1 MRNKEIK
8 SAIKEWK
15 NKLID
20 NLKSHRNR
28 NIEVYF
34 IPKYW
39 ENDTLANYNL
49 SYFNKNIKNKNDLI
63 SSKSEFFIIE
73 KEYFKNIR
81 DYSEK
86 DLIKAEAKFENDK
99 LIIDLGNDN
108 FYFYY
113 LNSKNNLCEGSI
125 ESKEIKKEKSIIEG
139 FKFNPPHDFIYHCL
153 NELKPEFKNNLVIY
167 HINNFIF
174 TYKNDEEL
182 INDLNKQKINNKG
195 NNEDNIKVNNEK
207 DIKIIKCIIFY
218 FFSEYKY
225 KYFLEQEIKY
235 KNSKRITKNDS
246 NFILINKEWINLFK
260 EKYNYKNYKKKI
272 DDYKINED
280 NYLNNLQY
288 FKDINS
294 EIIEPIKSTKAI
306 NINLMNKTFTI
317 FQNYELIT
325 PETYNILVNCFGK
338 EKNEKI
344 IELNVI
350 NIDLSYILVKYN
362 SKMIEIIKIKDES
375 ERFLI
380 IGQYNLDDN
389 ILKELLDKGFK
400 TWLKT
405 NKITEYKNYSIE
417 IIENGK
423 IIGMLYY
430 LPKLEFNKN
439 NETSIK
445 DEEQRIEDNKIKM
458 QNFKDERK
466 QKTEANK
473 KEKEE
478 TKGEIVDNNIEKDR
492 FYSRINKMQEA
503 NEKENN
509 QNIEADN
516 NKVSRTKRKS
526 KTIKYLECPLSL
538 PPEGLVGLQNVGAT
552 CYMNAALQ
560 CFSNIERLRVYF
572 LNHKSKIKKKEN
584 KLSSSLLTIFENLW
598 EEPTVIYF
606 VPQEFKD
613 VISEMNPLFKGIQAN
628 DTKDLILF
636 ILETIHNELNE
647 INNSINGNNNFANPL
662 DYNSV
667 FVNFSIFFRKN
678 YNSII
683 SNLFYGMN
691 NSMMTCC
698 TCQRAIH
705 NVQCFNI
712 LIFPLEEV
720 RKYKGYNQNIVS
732 LNDCFDYNEK
742 QEYMFGENQISCNY
756 CNRMSNSLNQTKIII
771 SPNVLIINLNRGR
784 GLMYDIKLYFSEY
797 IDIKKYIFYSASPHY
812 YELVGVVSHLGSSDM
827 SGHFIAFCKNSENC
841 KWYKFNDAIVTESNI
856 QEVLNFGVPYVLF
869 YNYVKS

>member
-20 NLKSHRNR
+20 NLKSHKNKK
-28 NIEVYF
+28 IEVYF

-39 ENDTLANYNL
+39 ENDTLDYYNL
-49 SYFNKNIKNKNDLI
+49 SYFNKNIKNKNDLF

-81 DYSEK
+81 DFSEK
-86 DLIKAEAKFENDK
+86 DLIKIEAKFENDK
-99 LIIDLGNDN
+99 LILDFGNDN

-113 LNSKNNLCEGSI
+113 LDSKYNLCEGYI
-125 ESKEIKKEKSIIEG
+125 ESKGKNNQKSIIEG
-139 FKFNPPHDFIYHCL
+139 FKFNSPHDFVYRCL
-153 NELKPEFKNNLVIY
+153 IDLKPEFKNNLVIY
-167 HINNFIF
+167 YINNFIF
-174 TYKNDEEL
+174 AYKNDEEL
-182 INDLNKQKINNKG
+182 INDFNKQKINYKDNIEDNNKA
-195 NNEDNIKVNNEK
+195 NNEM
-207 DIKIIKCIIFY
+207 DIKIIKCIIYY
-218 FFSEYKY
+218 FFSECSY
-225 KYFLEQEIKY
+225 KYFLENEIKY
-235 KNSKRITKNDS
+235 RNSKRIS
-246 NFILINKEWINLFK
+246 NNELKFILINKEWINLFK
-260 EKYNYKNYKKKI
+260 EKYNYKNYEKKI
-272 DDYKINED
+272 DVYKINED
-280 NYLNNLQY
+280 NYLKYLNY
-288 FKDINS
+288 FNDINS
-294 EIIEPIKSTKAI
+294 EIIGPIKSTKVV
-306 NINLMNKTFTI
+306 NINLMNNSYKI

-325 PETYNILVNCFGK
+325 PKAYDILVKCFGK
-338 EKNEKI
+338 EKNENN
-344 IELNVI
+344 IELTVI

-362 SKMIEIIKIKDES
+362 SKMIEIIKISNES

-380 IGQYNLDDN
+380 IGQNNLDNN
-389 ILKELLDKGFK
+389 IIKELLDKGFK
-400 TWLKT
+400 NWLKY

-417 IIENGK
+417 IVEKGK
-423 IIGMLYY
+423 ITGMLYY
-430 LPKLEFNKN
+430 LPKLILNQNNKTN
-439 NETSIK
+439 IK
-445 DEEQRIEDNKIKM
+445 YDEQRIDDNKTNIKD
-458 QNFKDERK
+458 FKDERK
-466 QKTEANK
+466 QKAEANK
-473 KEKEE
+473 IEKEE
-478 TKGEIVDNNIEKDR
+478 AKGEIADNNIEKNR

-516 NKVSRTKRKS
+516 HKVSRTK
-526 KTIKYLECPLSL
+526 I
-538 PPEGLVGLQNVGAT
+538 VGLQNVGAT

-572 LNHKSKIKKKEN
+572 LNHKSKIQKKEN

-598 EEPTVIYF
+598 EEPTVTYY
-606 VPQEFKD
+606 VPEEFKD

-628 DTKDLILF
+628 DAKDLILF

-647 INNSINGNNNFANPL
+647 TNNSINGNNNFANPL

-698 TCQRAIH
+698 TCQRTVH

-732 LNDCFDYNEK
+732 LKDCFDYNEK
-742 QEYMFGENQISCNY
+742 QDYMAEDNQISCNY
-756 CNRMSNSLNQTKIII
+756 CNRMSNSINQTKIII

-784 GLMYDIKLYFSEY
+784 GLMYDVKLYFTEY

-812 YELVGVVSHLGSSDM
+812 YELVGVISHLGTSDM
-827 SGHFIAFCKNSENC
+827 SGHFIAFCKNSINK

-856 QEVLNFGVPYVLF
+856 QEVISFGVPYVLF
-869 YNYVKS
+869 YNYVKC